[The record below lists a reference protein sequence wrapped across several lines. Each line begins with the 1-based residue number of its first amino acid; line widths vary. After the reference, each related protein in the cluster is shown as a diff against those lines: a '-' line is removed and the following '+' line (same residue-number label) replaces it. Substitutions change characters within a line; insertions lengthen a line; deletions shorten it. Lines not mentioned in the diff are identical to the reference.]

1 MPDDLNLLD
10 LLMGA
15 AARTR
20 RMLPPPPPLPSPH
33 AEGERMPPPPPHLG
47 FGRILK
53 ALSASNGLTPTAL
66 AEQLGL
72 RLPTLSESLKKLED
86 RGLVARTPVPENK
99 KSSII
104 TLTDAGREEAQRLAG
119 KAAAF
124 AETFF
129 SPLTPEEKTS
139 LEAILTKLNE
149 GRDTV

>member
-15 AARTR
+15 AAKTR
-20 RMLPPPPPLPSPH
+20 RMLPPPPPPPR
-33 AEGERMPPPPPHLG
+33 AQGECVPPPPPPHLG

-53 ALSASNGLTPTAL
+53 ALSQTDGLTPTAL

-72 RLPTLSESLKKLED
+72 RLPTLSESLKKLEE
-86 RGLVARTPVPENK
+86 RGLVARVPVPENK
-99 KSSII
+99 KSSYI
-104 TLTDAGREEAQRLAG
+104 TLTDAGREEARRLAG

-129 SPLTPEEKTS
+129 SPLTQEEKTS

-149 GRDTV
+149 GRDIL